1 MSKRTK
7 SKNFLL
13 CYEIQ
18 QVHRN
23 KIQNILIS
31 LDDCVVDYWF
41 TITAEARWLLFV
53 VEDATD
59 VKQERTKEQKNGE
72 NNKTIGIFFYDV
84 LHTKKEPAQ
93 FGNGTYVE

>member
-1 MSKRTK
+1 M
-7 SKNFLL
+7 
-13 CYEIQ
+13 
-18 QVHRN
+18 
-23 KIQNILIS
+23 
-31 LDDCVVDYWF
+31 VDYWF

-72 NNKTIGIFFYDV
+72 NNKTIGFFGKIFFYDV